1 MVGFV
6 RLLAPFYL
14 ARELVSPGQGYLIG
28 KRGHQHR
35 RARSEGRSDRQLE
48 VMAPY
53 RRHRF
58 WLVANFKRRLPPP
71 GGCGRSLRLGD
82 SSPRCIFSGHSRELM
97 FGCGM
102 HHVASDFGLA
112 LPGKH
117 LSVPSNIQ
125 PVLDC
130 GDRALQ
136 GLRETGRGTFRSTIS
151 MSCHR
156 RRPSDFVRLGL
167 YAHEED

>member
-1 MVGFV
+1 
-6 RLLAPFYL
+6 
-14 ARELVSPGQGYLIG
+14 
-28 KRGHQHR
+28 
-35 RARSEGRSDRQLE
+35 
-48 VMAPY
+48 
-53 RRHRF
+53 
-58 WLVANFKRRLPPP
+58 
-71 GGCGRSLRLGD
+71 
-82 SSPRCIFSGHSRELM
+82 
-97 FGCGM
+97 M